1 MDWSAGVGSDGQI
14 TAVAAPDG
22 TVIAFNDQG
31 HEAWRAKATS
41 EVNIPPT
48 VGGGIVAVRSG
59 DYRIQAFDESTGKP
73 LWNVQRPGPALALK
87 TNMQMILIQG
97 MLISGPPNGK
107 LIAINAHTG
116 SVQWEVTASRAEEQ
130 TSELQ
135 SLKRRSYAVFCL

>member
-97 MLISGPPNGK
+97 MLISGLPNGK

-116 SVQWEVTASRAEEQ
+116 DRKSTRLNS
-130 TSELQ
+130 SH
-135 SLKRRSYAVFCL
+135 